1 MKKKKDNR
9 GGPNRNQGR
18 KKLNENDRKVPLVVT
33 AYVKK
38 KHYTEAKK
46 AIQPMSE
53 KIKSIVDK
61 INKK

>member
-1 MKKKKDNR
+1 MKKENR

-18 KKLNENDRKVPLVVT
+18 KKLKDENDRKVPLVVT

-38 KHYTEAKK
+38 KHYSDAKK
-46 AIQPMSE
+46 QIQPLAK
-53 KIKSIVDK
+53 KIKDLVDK

>member
-1 MKKKKDNR
+1 MKKKKENR

>member
-1 MKKKKDNR
+1 MKKDNR

-18 KKLNENDRKVPLVVT
+18 KELDPNEKKVPLVVT

-38 KHYTEAKK
+38 KHLPEARK
-46 AIQPMSE
+46 AIQPMTE

>member
-1 MKKKKDNR
+1 MKKENR
-9 GGPNRNQGR
+9 GGPGRNQGR
-18 KKLNENDRKVPLVVT
+18 KELDPKEKKVPLVVT

-38 KHYTEAKK
+38 KYLPEARK
-46 AIQPMSE
+46 AIQPMAE